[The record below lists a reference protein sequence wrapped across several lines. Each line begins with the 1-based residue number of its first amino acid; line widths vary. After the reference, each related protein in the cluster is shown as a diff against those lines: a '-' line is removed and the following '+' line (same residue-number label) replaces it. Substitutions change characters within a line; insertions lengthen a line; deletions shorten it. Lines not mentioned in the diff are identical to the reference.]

1 MMKAV
6 GAVLL
11 ILLVAGCSA
20 KPQPAPQAAAVPA
33 TPATPCR
40 STVVTDPLPTWA
52 RAGFTG
58 DGNGIP
64 HVFSRDGDM
73 LGVLFGNPLKAPPA
87 TDHNNKILWVSKAQ
101 LKLGGDNDLLITAKL
116 DGTGETADR
125 KVTGGP
131 GPSIIDL
138 PRAGCWRLTL
148 RWADY
153 TDEMDLV
160 YT

>member
-6 GAVLL
+6 GAALL
-11 ILLVAGCSA
+11 VFLVAGCSA
-20 KPQPAPQAAAVPA
+20 KPQAAPRAAATSA
-33 TPATPCR
+33 TPATPCK

-64 HVFSRDGDM
+64 HVFSRSGDM
-73 LGVLFGNPLKAPPA
+73 LGVLFGSPLKAPPA
-87 TDHNNKILWVSKAQ
+87 TDHNNKILWVPKIP
-101 LKLGGDNDLLITAKL
+101 LTMGDDNDLLITARL
-116 DGTGETADR
+116 GGTGETAER

-148 RWADY
+148 RWAGY